1 MTATVSPQTGTCSP
15 SAARLFGT
23 DGFRGPYDPTGMT
36 GRVNPTTFEGLA
48 YAYAGIITERT
59 GTRPI
64 FVIGGDTR
72 TSTPP
77 LLEAVS
83 KGAAAAGAEVWKVGI
98 APTPMIAWLAHEH
111 QINAIAVTASHNPD
125 GDNGFKPFETGG
137 VKPARDVLDEVE
149 AHYWRRAGSDKPLPR
164 AITSL
169 IVARPELAGAY
180 LDEIV
185 AKLGGPGIL
194 EDRLVVI
201 DGANGAASALAPTIY
216 RRLGAEVV
224 EFACNPQG
232 VINRDC
238 GAAHLEGLQTFLR
251 KHPELTADP
260 RFLGAFANDG
270 DADRVMGVDKS
281 GRIING
287 NHWMLYLTNGQNGIV
302 GTKYTNS
309 ALREAVEADGV
320 TFHECDNG
328 DSHVTAK
335 LQELDL
341 TRGGEFTGHM
351 IDLEHIPSGDGLYMG
366 GWLAAALA
374 RKQLTLSTVYDSLP
388 LWPEL
393 LRNVHVDG
401 TDGAAIAGSE
411 MVQAAIAEEVARYE
425 RAARVVLRPSGT
437 EPLVR
442 IWAEAKQ
449 QDIVETVVGRLTKT
463 VQSLVCAA

>member
-1 MTATVSPQTGTCSP
+1 
-15 SAARLFGT
+15 
-23 DGFRGPYDPTGMT
+23 MT

-48 YAYAGIITERT
+48 YTYAGIVTERT
-59 GTRPI
+59 GTRPV
-64 FVIGGDTR
+64 FAIGGDTR

-83 KGAAAAGAEVWKVGI
+83 KGAAAAGAEVWEVGI

-111 QINAIAVTASHNPD
+111 QINAIAITASHNPD
-125 GDNGFKPFETGG
+125 GDNGFKPFEAGG
-137 VKPARDVLDEVE
+137 IKPARDVLDEVE
-149 AHYWRRAGSDKPLPR
+149 AHYWQRVGSDKSLHR
-164 AITSL
+164 AIASR
-169 IVARPELAGAY
+169 IVSRPELAGDY

-185 AKLGGPGIL
+185 AKLGGPSL
-194 EDRLVVI
+194 LQDRLVVV
-201 DGANGAASALAPTIY
+201 DGANGAASTLAPTLY

-224 EFACNPQG
+224 EFACDPEG

-238 GAAHLEGLQTFLR
+238 GAAHLEGLQAFLQ

-287 NHWMLYLTNGQNGIV
+287 NHWMLHLANGHNGIV

-309 ALREAVEADGV
+309 ALREAVEVEGV

-366 GWLAAALA
+366 GWLAAALT
-374 RKQLTLSTVYDSLP
+374 RKQLTLSDVYDSLP
-388 LWPEL
+388 LRPEL
-393 LRNVHVDG
+393 LRNVHVE
-401 TDGAAIAGSE
+401 GADSTAIVGSE
-411 MVQAAIAEEVARYE
+411 IVQAAIAEEVARYDG
-425 RAARVVLRPSGT
+425 AARVILRPSGT

-449 QDIVETVVGRLTKT
+449 QDIVEAVVGRLTKA
-463 VQSLVCAA
+463 VQSLARAA